1 MRFDSLSM
9 YSDGQTLSNSSV
21 DSTNTLET
29 GKGIGATGSVIVVR
43 FDSDAHGCT
52 SVELHCDPA
61 GGSAFK
67 VYGTHAVM
75 DTTAGTG
82 VTIPLP
88 DDLKGKTKLVY
99 KGASMKGKVTA
110 GIVLRAPSARGSRIG
125 DYAANV

>member
-9 YSDGQTLSNSSV
+9 YSDGQTISNSST
-21 DSTNTLET
+21 DSTHTLET
-29 GKGIGATGSVIVVR
+29 GKGIGATGSVIAVR
-43 FDSDAHGCT
+43 FDSDTHGCT

-61 GGSAFK
+61 GDSSFK
-67 VYGTHAVM
+67 VYGTHAVT
-75 DTTAGTG
+75 DTTAG
-82 VTIPLP
+82 VIIPLP

-99 KGASMKGKVTA
+99 KGSSMKGKVTA